1 MKSTKRSFISVQ
13 TASIISLISMLAV
26 GVFMLAT
33 AAAVASKD
41 HYDLASYV
49 LTDTGTINGGNAF
62 PGVSRPFGMVK
73 LGPDLENGRDSYS
86 GYQPDGEFTGFSMLH
101 EHGTGGAPKYGVV
114 SQMPIVGDIANPL
127 AKHTATRKHSDVT
140 EVGYYKSSLSSGV
153 IVELGATDK
162 AGMYKYSFPNNG
174 KDAKIIVD
182 VSHVLPS
189 YRGQGLGQN
198 YLGGRI
204 SIDHENG
211 EFIKYTGY
219 GTYDNGWNRA
229 APWRVYFCGYF
240 DQKATWKTFAG
251 KNRNPGNTIE
261 SEERRLGAV
270 FAFNDTDV
278 ASRVGV
284 SFISAQKACD
294 NVEREIPAGTSLE
307 TVRRN
312 TREVWNTEILGKVT
326 STDKDE
332 RKLTQLYTAL
342 YFMHLLPQNK
352 TGENPLWDSEEP
364 YYDDIFTFWD
374 TFRCTT
380 SLMHIIHPVA
390 YEEFIRSLIDIFR
403 FEGYVSDA
411 RSSFWNGAVQA
422 GSNSDN
428 VLADAYVKGVRGK
441 VNWEDGFAAMVKNA
455 EVTPENND
463 DNRDPFGSTKEG
475 RGALPDWLERGYITP
490 KFTRSLTRAVEYSV
504 NDFALH
510 QVALGLGKTEEA
522 DKYLNRSRNWR
533 NQWNPDL
540 EALGFRGFLG
550 PRDEATGAWLEHN
563 PLDCGGCYWRDLLY
577 QGLSWEYSF
586 NAHHD
591 LSRVI
596 ELAGGND
603 TFRDR
608 LEKTFEPGQYIGNGQ
623 FGHTI
628 FNPGNEPSFGTPYL
642 YNFVGRPDL
651 SVERSRFIAREY
663 YKPTPDGL
671 PGNSDAG
678 AMESWLLW
686 SMLGMYP
693 LTGQTTFLIVA
704 PWFSDLTINLGE
716 GKTLIITA
724 TGVDEANKSWHVQS
738 LKVNGKPW
746 TRSWVTWGDVFAEGG
761 TMEFELGREAKE
773 WATGPP
779 PPTPATEGYE
789 PLPAVK
795 FPDKQVEHNR
805 LSELRS
811 SSPVAQSGEAGDDT
825 EIVSIRM
832 IIGAGVVGLAVLGS
846 IVFISVWLVARRRKQ
861 TAHEISGPLKESPGR
876 ASRPSAFERLFQQR
890 PLLQEEEQELVE
902 RKSSESL
909 SLGTNKRYR
918 DAEA

>member
-1 MKSTKRSFISVQ
+1 MFF
-13 TASIISLISMLAV
+13 V
-26 GVFMLAT
+26 GIFLLAT
-33 AAAVASKD
+33 AATVSASKKR
-41 HYDLASYV
+41 HDLSSYV
-49 LTDTGTINGGNAF
+49 LTDTGTVKGGNAF

-73 LGPDLENGRDSYS
+73 LGPDLENGQDSYS
-86 GYQPDGEFTGFSMLH
+86 GFQPDGEFTGFSMLH

-114 SQMPIVGDIANPL
+114 SQMPVVGDVSNPML
-127 AKHTATRKHSDVT
+127 GVTATRKHNDVT
-140 EVGYYKSSLSSGV
+140 EVGYYKSSLGSGV
-153 IVELGATDK
+153 VVELGATDR
-162 AGMYKYSFPNNG
+162 AGMFKYRFP
-174 KDAKIIVD
+174 KDGTDAQIVVD

-198 YLGGRI
+198 YLGGSVTVEQDGNMKTR
-204 SIDHENG
+204 
-211 EFIKYTGY
+211 YTGH

-229 APWRVYFCGYF
+229 APWSVYFCGYF
-240 DQKATWKTFAG
+240 DSQAAWKTFLSKDRKSDEIMIFGSDNA
-251 KNRNPGNTIE
+251 TIKS
-261 SEERRLGAV
+261 SEGRLGAT
-270 FAFNDTDV
+270 FAFNDTDIT
-278 ASRVGV
+278 SRVGV
-284 SFISAQKACD
+284 SFISTQQACE
-294 NVEREIPAGTSLE
+294 NVDREIPSGTSLE
-307 TVRRN
+307 TLRN
-312 TREVWNTEILGKVT
+312 KTRDIWNTEILGKVT
-326 STDKDE
+326 STDTDE
-332 RKLTQLYTAL
+332 RKLNQLYTAL

-352 TGENPLWDSEEP
+352 TGENPLWKSEEP

-380 SLMHIIHPVA
+380 SLMHIIHPTA

-428 VLADAYVKGVRGK
+428 VLADAYIKGVRGK

-455 EVTPENND
+455 EVTPDNND
-463 DNRDPFGSTKEG
+463 DPRDPFGSTKEG
-475 RGALPDWLERGYITP
+475 RGALPDWLEHGYITP

-510 QVALGLGKTEEA
+510 QVAVGLGKMEEA
-522 DKYLNRSRNWR
+522 EIYLNRSRNWR

-550 PRDEATGAWLEHN
+550 PRDQNSGAWLDHD
-563 PLDCGGCYWRDLLY
+563 PLDCGGCYWGDLLY

-591 LSRVI
+591 LSHLI
-596 ELAGGND
+596 DLAGGNH

-608 LEKTFEPGQYIGNGQ
+608 LEKTFEPGQYKGNDQ

-651 SVERSRFIAREY
+651 SIERSRFIARKY

-704 PWFSDLTINLGE
+704 PWFSDLTIHLSG
-716 GKTLIITA
+716 GKTLQIIA

-746 TRSWVTWGDVFAEGG
+746 TRSWVTWGDIFAEGG
-761 TMEFELGREAKE
+761 TMEFELGREVKE
-773 WATGPP
+773 WATGPL
-779 PPTPATEGYE
+779 PPTPGSEGYR
-789 PLPAVK
+789 PLP
-795 FPDKQVEHNR
+795 P
-805 LSELRS
+805 
-811 SSPVAQSGEAGDDT
+811 DDT
-825 EIVSIRM
+825 ELRAMHIA
-832 IIGAGVVGLAVLGS
+832 IGASVAGLAILSGIILLGM
-846 IVFISVWLVARRRKQ
+846 WLLARRKKHPTQ
-861 TAHEISGPLKESPGR
+861 MMGSSVDDVPGT
-876 ASRPSAFERLFQQR
+876 ASRPRVIERLFQQR
-890 PLLQEEEQELVE
+890 PLLQQGEQELSE
-902 RKSSESL
+902 RTSTGSSSPEP
-909 SLGTNKRYR
+909 GKPYR
-918 DAEA
+918 DVIRE